1 MAHGF
6 FRIDLAEHAPYL
18 VVQHPSLPK
27 VATVPSAVFSHSVDL
42 NDSIYTYLPHDHAR
56 RGYVRL
62 GDSKEVI
69 SGLDRASCPRD

>member
-1 MAHGF
+1 MGYDV
-6 FRIDLAEHAPYL
+6 FRVCFTGHFSRSII
-18 VVQHPSLPK
+18 QHPSLPK

-69 SGLDRASCPRD
+69 SVLDRASCPRD